1 MRVPTTAKPHACT
14 ATRTLIQSRA
24 AHISAKKTSSV
35 ELESMG
41 GGWMRSWMPGLALHA
56 VHVSLAL
63 RQNCSL
69 AVLQSLTVLNETQ
82 DFVMS
87 AGRQWQLLQQ
97 LSRKTQTGSCLS
109 IWSEFLTELHF
120 LHCK

>member
-1 MRVPTTAKPHACT
+1 MTVPTTAKPHPCT
-14 ATRTLIQSRA
+14 AFRTLIQSRA
-24 AHISAKKTSSV
+24 AHISPKKTSSV

-41 GGWMRSWMPGLALHA
+41 GGSMRSWMPGLAVHA
-56 VHVSLAL
+56 LHVSLAL
-63 RQNCSL
+63 RQSCSL
-69 AVLQSLTVLNETQ
+69 PVLQLLTVFLETQ

-97 LSRKTQTGSCLS
+97 LSRRTQTGSCLS
-109 IWSEFLTELHF
+109 IWSELLTELHF